1 MIIHPVTTCL
11 LETVP
16 FYLQSHEVWNSN
28 SDLLSRKAKNEGKKK
43 GKLTSGRAGY
53 LLAFIKLHT
62 PVIHRT
68 GTKGAPKVLF
78 PH

>member
-1 MIIHPVTTCL
+1 MKCGTQILTSF
-11 LETVP
+11 LER
-16 FYLQSHEVWNSN
+16 QKM
-28 SDLLSRKAKNEGKKK
+28 RGKKK

-62 PVIHRT
+62 PAIHRT